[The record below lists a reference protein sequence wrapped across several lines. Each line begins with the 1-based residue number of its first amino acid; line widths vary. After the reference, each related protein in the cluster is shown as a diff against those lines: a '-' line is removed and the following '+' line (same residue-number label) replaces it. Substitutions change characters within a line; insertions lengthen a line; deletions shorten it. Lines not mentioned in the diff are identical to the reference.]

1 MKYTVSPLT
10 CGACVRSIT
19 QALLAVDPSAKVHV
33 HLDTGTL
40 EAEGRFDADMVISTL
55 ALIGYEARP
64 APAPAGIDVA
74 ASANAGGCC
83 GSCDV

>member
-19 QALLAVDPSAKVHV
+19 QALLAVDPSATVHV

-40 EAEGRFDADMVISTL
+40 EADGHFDPDTVISTL
-55 ALIGYEARP
+55 AAIGYEAIP
-64 APAPAGIDVA
+64 AEAG
-74 ASANAGGCC
+74 AGSEIVDGVGSCC
-83 GSCDV
+83 GSCRV

>member
-19 QALLAVDPSAKVHV
+19 QALLAVDPSATVQV
-33 HLDTGTL
+33 DLDAGTL
-40 EAEGRFDADMVISTL
+40 EAEGRFDPDTVISAL
-55 ALIGYEARP
+55 AAIGYEARP
-64 APAPAGIDVA
+64 ASAPAGIDA
-74 ASANAGGCC
+74 AAGTNAGGCC